1 MVCVVRRGQHVLR
14 VIIVQLLVK
23 EKRVAVECDVLLYTF
38 ATAEIV
44 TTFTFVFFLGLENK

>member
-1 MVCVVRRGQHVLR
+1 MLR